1 MHLQQTAVYLVEQS
15 SASRQPLLCFSG
27 AHLEHF
33 SYSKQPYST
42 GVCHR
47 SLPLAAFFAVRR
59 AQIMMARPPPMTRAT
74 TPKHMLACRKERCR
88 LPYAYHHSGATQE
101 QHGQQDQSQP
111 QHLYRCLPAA
121 SSADR
126 SADTKVGGASGE
138 AHLIGQL
145 PSVLLGHRDTLLAT
159 VLAPV

>member
-1 MHLQQTAVYLVEQS
+1 
-15 SASRQPLLCFSG
+15 
-27 AHLEHF
+27 
-33 SYSKQPYST
+33 
-42 GVCHR
+42 
-47 SLPLAAFFAVRR
+47 
-59 AQIMMARPPPMTRAT
+59 MMARPPPMTRAT

-138 AHLIGQL
+138 AHLIGQI

-159 VLAPV
+159 VLAPVQCAGAPNRTEGSNSMGMKHCCTDGEGAEREFQIQVWKGTCKSIPVEQTAVIAVL